1 MDQKYDNPMRRQ
13 LYSIETLITSIYPD
27 TEKKTRTILSTPEI
41 YSLKQVV
48 ITGCGDSYCAAMA
61 AKQAFRKLTG
71 LSVAVLPAIEASRME
86 LEEAIGQI
94 PNNPLMIG
102 ISNSGRV
109 TRVMEG
115 LMRFRQAGALTLAIT
130 SNQDSPLA
138 KEAERNV
145 VLSIPE
151 FEKAPGIR
159 NYVCSML
166 ALFLLAIRIG
176 EVLGRYTMDLAF
188 QYRKELVDSVK
199 YFSQSLKDQEEKIF
213 KMAQE
218 FSDVT
223 SGELIA
229 QGNDVSAAVFI
240 QQKMYEAIGLPCV
253 WGDSESWFHTNKFL
267 RDFEHT
273 LTFVYLSKGDKGKER
288 VLEALKR
295 MDYMKRSYIVVT
307 DDEIESKYVLDTPLL
322 EHDIFSPIAEFGPP
336 CLLLSY
342 LTEIKQEIYSRGFK
356 YPYCDA
362 PGIPGTVESQLNIV
376 SL

>member
-94 PNNPLMIG
+94 PNNPLIIG

-188 QYRKELVDSVK
+188 Q
-199 YFSQSLKDQEEKIF
+199 
-213 KMAQE
+213 
-218 FSDVT
+218 
-223 SGELIA
+223 
-229 QGNDVSAAVFI
+229 
-240 QQKMYEAIGLPCV
+240 
-253 WGDSESWFHTNKFL
+253 
-267 RDFEHT
+267 
-273 LTFVYLSKGDKGKER
+273 
-288 VLEALKR
+288 
-295 MDYMKRSYIVVT
+295 
-307 DDEIESKYVLDTPLL
+307 
-322 EHDIFSPIAEFGPP
+322 
-336 CLLLSY
+336 
-342 LTEIKQEIYSRGFK
+342 
-356 YPYCDA
+356 
-362 PGIPGTVESQLNIV
+362 
-376 SL
+376 